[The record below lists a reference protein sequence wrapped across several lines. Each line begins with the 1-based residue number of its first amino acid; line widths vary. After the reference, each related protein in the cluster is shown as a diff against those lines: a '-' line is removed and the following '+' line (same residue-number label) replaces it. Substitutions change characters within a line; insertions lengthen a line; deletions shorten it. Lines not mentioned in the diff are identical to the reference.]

1 MIKTGLIMLVLDY
14 VYLNLFSKHF
24 NEQVKVIQG
33 KDITLDLIPT
43 VMCYALLL
51 VGIQYF
57 ILNERKTPKEAFL
70 LGLVIYGVYEMTNK
84 AIFDKWNYKS
94 VAIDTIWGGTLF
106 YLTTYLSQL
115 YI

>member
-1 MIKTGLIMLVLDY
+1 M
-14 VYLNLFSKHF
+14 
-24 NEQVKVIQG
+24 KVIQG
-33 KDITLDLIPT
+33 KEITLDLIPT
-43 VMCYALLL
+43 LMCYVLLL

-94 VAIDTIWGGTLF
+94 VVIDTVWGGILF

>member
-1 MIKTGLIMLVLDY
+1 MLVLDY
-14 VYLNLFSKHF
+14 IYLNLFSNHF
-24 NEQVKVIQG
+24 NKQVKDIQG
-33 KDITLDLIPT
+33 KDIKLDMKAAII
-43 VMCYALLL
+43 CYGLLL

-70 LGLVIYGVYEMTNK
+70 LGFVIYGVFEMTNK
-84 AIFDKWNYKS
+84 AIFNKWNYKS

>member
-1 MIKTGLIMLVLDY
+1 MLVLDY
-14 VYLNLFSKHF
+14 IYLNLFSKHF
-24 NEQVKVIQG
+24 NQQVKVIQG
-33 KDITLDLIPT
+33 KDIKLDI
-43 VMCYALLL
+43 VAAIMCYALLL
-51 VGIQYF
+51 VGIKYF

-70 LGLVIYGVYEMTNK
+70 LGLVIYGVFEMTNK